1 MWINLTSLLFT
12 WHKSTKYCTVSVIQ
26 RARYLLTCINV
37 TASNILGQH
46 YSGKHYS
53 NHSVFLRFSPSPNG
67 SWLTKAGVVSSIELT
82 SMTSPLAGEMR
93 SLAAFT
99 LSKAPKSS
107 EDTNTTRLHSFNKS
121 QRYIKK
127 RSFHMQETL
136 ANFWSGSDAPKF
148 HAGNNRTT
156 HAHFFHMI
164 NTNSHDAIDD

>member
-1 MWINLTSLLFT
+1 MYDLLFT

-67 SWLTKAGVVSSIELT
+67 SWLTKAGVDSSIELT

-107 EDTNTTRLHSFNKS
+107 DDTNRTRLHSFNKS

-127 RSFHMQETL
+127 DHFICRKLWQISGVVRMRWSFMLEMTEQQMPTS
-136 ANFWSGSDAPKF
+136 FIW
-148 HAGNNRTT
+148 
-156 HAHFFHMI
+156 
-164 NTNSHDAIDD
+164 